1 MNVSFKPSI
10 NIKYDFKTN
19 DLLDYYI
26 PTPTHI
32 DVINSICESIN
43 QQRSHNNQL
52 IIGAYGT
59 GKSLLGLLITSL
71 LSKSFT
77 KKEFRNLSDSFSK
90 HDEKITLNLKKIQQ
104 SKIDF
109 IPVFISGN
117 EGDFHKAIL
126 INTLNSLKERGI
138 SVKLNSSSTEIL
150 DTIEIWENEYPLT
163 FEEFIITLKHNN
175 ISEKKFKDQVLN
187 FDESAY
193 KLFETIYTQLT
204 SGATFNYFS
213 HNNFISQ
220 LEQIFE
226 QLNEQGYGI
235 VYIYDEFGRFLQT
248 LSSDKTHATMQNI
261 QDFAELIDHGVSNVR
276 SILISHK
283 DIQYYFTDKSL
294 FIDEFQRIEKR
305 FKKHYIS
312 SNRDIFFS
320 FAEKI
325 ISKLRGKKIND
336 ISYVEEQ
343 INYLRKYSFYSL
355 NRIELEEV
363 LIKGC
368 YPIHPVTIALLQ
380 PLSNAFG
387 QNERTLFSFLDTSDT
402 FGLKNHLKNVD
413 GMYYAWKLF
422 DFFFPNITNLSYLD
436 SKYGHLKNYV
446 KNCNR
451 IPTTSESDY
460 YQKMLNVMKFITV
473 WQITGQHIT
482 QSLTSDFI
490 SYSTGYTIEETKEIL
505 DRLKDYKALRYNRM
519 WEQWEIYEG
528 SSVDLEQKITEK
540 VSSIKLTIHE
550 KCCVL
555 QNLLDKKFFTSDQY
569 NLEKKMTRFAEVR
582 ILSWENLLDES
593 PIFFGSDADAVV
605 NIILSN
611 FTHRKDIID
620 RIKSIQ
626 SYNSKNL
633 FCLVDKTIEE
643 FDCEILRYEA
653 LLALSD
659 DSKLLAEDYLLDSE
673 ITIEIEEILYQLQ
686 QKVVYLTS
694 FNERFDW
701 FVPTHDLEFKFMKE
715 LQLKN
720 YLSERFRAQFPDT
733 PVINNES
740 FNRWNI
746 AGVQKTSAKKVIDA
760 ILNSPKQK
768 NFGIDGFGPDY
779 LIYATVFKNNGVQSA
794 QDLDN
799 INEPSLVRLRND
811 LRLTLRNTNKF
822 SELVNVLR
830 LEPYALREPVIP
842 VVLVGLL
849 QENWSNIMFYN
860 NSQYISKVTSNEI
873 YAMIENDKKI
883 TYQINEF
890 NEEDIEFFEM
900 IVSLFKTNLSEHVI
914 DKPLNIQASSALLG
928 WLQSL
933 PKFTQISNI
942 QSDDLL
948 LLKKHIRRLEI
959 NPNEALEWLKD
970 HEEEIISYKKRLESW
985 FSEHIETIFET
996 LENKINV
1003 RNIYEW
1009 AIDKSKLVKD
1019 NQFLEKILACSK
1031 DNHISFLNELST
1043 QLFEYPATDWTDS
1056 LSETF
1061 IREIE
1066 NQVKIINQ
1074 IEFNPEVHHE
1084 LKIND
1089 EVKYVLKT
1097 ELTPRAKSL
1106 YENLQ
1111 RMIDSTGKRITNAE
1125 LEYILYSIIQEK
1137 LTK

>member
-43 QQRSHNNQL
+43 QQKSHNNQL
-52 IIGAYGT
+52 IVGAYGT

-77 KKEFRNLSDSFSK
+77 KKEFRDLSNSFSK
-90 HDEKITLNLKKIQQ
+90 HDEKITLNIKGIQK
-104 SKIDF
+104 SEIDF
-109 IPVFISGN
+109 IPVFINGD
-117 EGDFHKAIL
+117 EGDFHKAIM
-126 INTLNSLKERGI
+126 INTLNTLKERGI
-138 SVKLNSSSTEIL
+138 SIKLNSSSVEIL
-150 DTIEIWENEYPLT
+150 NTIEIWGNEYPST
-163 FEEFIITLKHNN
+163 FKEFILALESNR
-175 ISEKKFKDQVLN
+175 ISEKKFKDQVSN

-193 KLFETIYTQLT
+193 KLFEVIYTQLT

-213 HNNFISQ
+213 NNNFISQ

-226 QLNEQGYGI
+226 QLNEQGYGL

-248 LSSDKTHATMQNI
+248 LSPEKTYTTMQNI
-261 QDFAELIDHGVSNVR
+261 QDFAELIDHGASNIR
-276 SILISHK
+276 SVLISHK

-312 SNRDIFFS
+312 PNRDIFFI

-325 ISKLRGKKIND
+325 ISKLRSKKIND

-343 INYLRKYSFYSL
+343 LNYLRKYSLYSL

-368 YPIHPVTIALLQ
+368 YPIHPVAIALLQ

-387 QNERTLFSFLDTSDT
+387 QNERTLFSFLDTNDT
-402 FGLKNHLKNVD
+402 FGLKNHLKSLD
-413 GMYYAWKLF
+413 EMYYAWKLF
-422 DFFFPNITNLSYLD
+422 DFFFPNINDLSYLD
-436 SKYGHLKNYV
+436 SKYGHLKNYI
-446 KNCNR
+446 KNYNR
-451 IPTTSESDY
+451 IPTILDSDCY
-460 YQKMLNVMKFITV
+460 RKTINVMKFITL

-482 QSLTSDFI
+482 QSLTSEFI
-490 SYSTGYTIEETKEIL
+490 SYSTGYTAEEIKEIL
-505 DRLKDYKALRYNRM
+505 ERLKAYKALRYNRM

-528 SSVDLEQKITEK
+528 SSIDLEQKITEK
-540 VSSIKLTIHE
+540 INSMKLTAHE
-550 KCCVL
+550 KCNIL
-555 QNLLDKKFFTSDQY
+555 LGLLDKKFFTSDQY

-582 ILSWENLLDES
+582 VLSWESLLDKNLA
-593 PIFFGSDADAVV
+593 FFETDADAVANV
-605 NIILSN
+605 VLSN
-611 FTHRKDIID
+611 FAYKKEITE
-620 RIKSIQ
+620 RIKTIQ
-626 SYNSKNL
+626 SSNSKNL
-633 FCLVDKTIEE
+633 FCLVDKTIED
-643 FDCEILRYEA
+643 FDYEILRHEA
-653 LLALSD
+653 LVVLLN
-659 DSKLLAEDYLLDSE
+659 DSKLLAEDYLLKSE
-673 ITIEIEEILYQLQ
+673 ITIEREEVFHQLQ
-686 QKVVYLTS
+686 QSVVYLTS

-701 FVPTHDLEFKFMKE
+701 FIPTRELETKIIKE

-720 YLSERFRAQFPDT
+720 YLSERFRDQFPHT
-733 PVINNES
+733 PVINNEA
-740 FNRWNI
+740 FNRRNI

-760 ILNSPKQK
+760 ILNSPRKRD
-768 NFGIDGFGPDY
+768 FGIDGFGPDY
-779 LIYATVFKNNGVQSA
+779 LIYATAFKNHGVKSA
-794 QDLDN
+794 QDLHN
-799 INEPSLVRLRND
+799 INEPSLARLRD
-811 LRLTLRNTNKF
+811 DLTLMLRKTNRF

-830 LEPYALREPVIP
+830 LEPYAVREPVIP
-842 VVLVGLL
+842 VLLVGLL
-849 QENWSNIMFYN
+849 QESWSNIMFYN
-860 NSQYISKVTSNEI
+860 NGQYISKVTSNEI

-890 NEEDIEFFEM
+890 NEEDVEFFEI
-900 IVSLFKTNLSEHVI
+900 IVNLFKTNLSEYVI

-933 PKFTQISNI
+933 PKFTQLSNI
-942 QSDDLL
+942 QSKDLL
-948 LLKKHIRRLEI
+948 LFKKHIRRLEI

-970 HEEEIISYKKRLESW
+970 HEDKIIAYKRKLELW
-985 FSEHIETIFET
+985 FLEHIETIFET
-996 LENKINV
+996 LENKLNV
-1003 RNIYEW
+1003 GNIYEW
-1009 AIDKSKLVKD
+1009 ATEKSKQIKD
-1019 NQFLEKILACSK
+1019 NQFLEKILACNKES
-1031 DNHISFLNELST
+1031 HSSFLNELSI
-1043 QLFEYPATDWTDS
+1043 QLFEYSATDWTDS
-1056 LSETF
+1056 LSGTF
-1061 IREIE
+1061 IHEIE

-1074 IEFNPEVHHE
+1074 IEFDPKVHYE

-1106 YENLQ
+1106 HDNLQ

-1125 LEYILYSIIQEK
+1125 LEYILYSIIQKK
-1137 LTK
+1137 LSK